1 MSTKAVVR
9 LGMIGTGGMGTDG
22 HLAAYRQSPHVEIVA
37 ACDVNPENLARAAQR
52 FSIPATYTD
61 YREML
66 VREALDA
73 VDVVTPNDSHAQI
86 SLDALGRHINVLCEK
101 PLALNRQQA
110 REMLAVARK
119 SGLVT
124 AVNFSYRN
132 VPAARFIREI
142 IRSGEIGEVYHVIAT
157 YNQGWA
163 VDPNS
168 PRVWRLNKAVS
179 GTGVLG
185 DLGSHLIDL
194 VRWWVGEF
202 RSVLGHLKT
211 FITERPLPDGSGRA
225 PVDVDDAASF
235 MMELE
240 NGATGV
246 LFCTRFAYARA
257 NTQRA
262 EIYGTK
268 GGLVYDN
275 ERPNE
280 IQFAAGDFMRKH
292 RQYCTMPVP
301 GSIIASRTTTMQLFV
316 DDILNGTTT
325 TPTFEDGAACQ
336 EVLDAVEESARVGG
350 WVRVPLD

>member
-1 MSTKAVVR
+1 MSTKATVR
-9 LGMIGTGGMGTDG
+9 LGMIGTGGMGIDG
-22 HLAAYRQSPHVEIVA
+22 HLAAYRQNPRVEVVA
-37 ACDVNPENLARAAQR
+37 ACDVNPENLARAAR
-52 FSIPATYTD
+52 LFSIPATYAD

-66 VREALDA
+66 EREILDA
-73 VDVVTPNDSHAQI
+73 VDVVTPNDSHAEI
-86 SLDALGRHINVLCEK
+86 SLDALAHRVHVLCEK

-119 SGLVT
+119 TGLT
-124 AVNFSYRN
+124 AAVNFSYRN

-142 IRSGEIGEVYHVIAT
+142 IQSGEIGEVYHVIAT
-157 YNQGWA
+157 YNQGWL
-163 VDPNS
+163 VNPNS
-168 PRVWRLNKAVS
+168 PRVWRLNKAMS

-202 RSVLGHLKT
+202 RAVLGHLKT
-211 FITERPLPDGSGRA
+211 FIAERPLPDGSGRA

-235 MMELE
+235 ILELE

-280 IQFAAGDFMRKH
+280 IQFAAGDFMSQH

-301 GSIIASRTTTMQLFV
+301 GQIVASRTSTMHLFV
-316 DDILNGTTT
+316 EDVLNGTST
-325 TPTFEDGAACQ
+325 TPTFEDGVACQ
-336 EVLDAVEESARVGG
+336 EVLDAVEESARIGG